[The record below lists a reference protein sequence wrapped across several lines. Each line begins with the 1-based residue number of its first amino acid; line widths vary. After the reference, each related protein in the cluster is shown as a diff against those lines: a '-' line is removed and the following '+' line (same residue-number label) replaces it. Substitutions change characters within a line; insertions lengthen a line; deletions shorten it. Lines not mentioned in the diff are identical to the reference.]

1 MPECP
6 VCAADVSL
14 ADDAEVGELMEC
26 PDCGTELEV
35 TGLELAAIE
44 FMERHYLA
52 EQERRK
58 GERLRAALEPRLPAV
73 VRELRQIGLMVGIEL
88 KQKTQPYLAT
98 LLEHGVFALPAGPTV
113 IRLLPPLVITDEQLD
128 IVADRLIE
136 VLTDG

>member
-44 FMERHYLA
+44 FMERHDLA

-73 VRELRQIGLMVGIEL
+73 VRELRQIGLTVGIEL
-88 KQKTQPYLAT
+88 KQKAQPYLRQGQRSSGCCRRWSSRT
-98 LLEHGVFALPAGPTV
+98 NSSTSWPT
-113 IRLLPPLVITDEQLD
+113 
-128 IVADRLIE
+128 
-136 VLTDG
+136 G

>member
-44 FMERHYLA
+44 FMERHDLA

-88 KQKTQPYLAT
+88 KQKTQHPAVAAAGH
-98 LLEHGVFALPAGPTV
+98 HGRTARHRGRPVDRG
-113 IRLLPPLVITDEQLD
+113 
-128 IVADRLIE
+128 ADGRVTKGAPERRRTGSL
-136 VLTDG
+136 